1 MEWVSKL
8 NNGLN
13 KTASGLSKNLSTVFK
28 GKKLDPQTLEDL
40 EDLLISSDF
49 GVSISKKIVDSISKE
64 KFNDFDT
71 NKVREFLSKKVSEI
85 LKLRYLPL
93 NTENNGDPYVILV
106 VGVNGVG
113 KTTTIGKLANN
124 FVKKNKNVLIA
135 AGDTFRAAA
144 IDQLKIWS
152 DRSKSEIITKPTGT
166 DAAALSYEA
175 LVTAKEEKKD
185 ILIIDTAGRLQN
197 KTDLM
202 NQLEKI
208 PRVLKKIDETSPHSV
223 LLVLDASTGQ
233 NAISQVE
240 LFNKSCGVTGLIMTK
255 LDGTAKGGVLVSI
268 AERYPI
274 PIHAIGVGEGIDDL
288 QEFEPESYSR
298 ALLGL
303 L

>member
-71 NKVREFLSKKVSEI
+71 NKVKEFLSKKVSEI

-124 FVKKNKNVLIA
+124 FVKKK
-135 AGDTFRAAA
+135 
-144 IDQLKIWS
+144 
-152 DRSKSEIITKPTGT
+152 
-166 DAAALSYEA
+166 
-175 LVTAKEEKKD
+175 
-185 ILIIDTAGRLQN
+185 
-197 KTDLM
+197 
-202 NQLEKI
+202 
-208 PRVLKKIDETSPHSV
+208 
-223 LLVLDASTGQ
+223 
-233 NAISQVE
+233 
-240 LFNKSCGVTGLIMTK
+240 
-255 LDGTAKGGVLVSI
+255 
-268 AERYPI
+268 
-274 PIHAIGVGEGIDDL
+274 
-288 QEFEPESYSR
+288 
-298 ALLGL
+298 
-303 L
+303 